1 MVDFGLSKVMRM
13 RFTLSFLFLCCGLA
27 SRLSA
32 ASFADIQSEYG
43 TTTQLI
49 GVKHTVTTNPDGTG
63 INFWLPDF
71 EDAMAVNVSLSN
83 PHMAGADA
91 FGNVYIADKASHSI
105 LKITPDGVVHT
116 FAGTHEQGFSGDGPA
131 QATSL
136 KLDRPNGLFVFAD
149 GTVFL
154 LDPGNHR
161 IRRVGTDGIMTTVV
175 NDPDPNWYPSGRA
188 LWVRQDEALI
198 YYTHE
203 YAPVPPSLIADG
215 ATLKKWTPQ
224 GGIETVCSKAVGFRN
239 PANLQVNPVDGR
251 LYATDRAEEET
262 TGMETGLYRIDGPDQ
277 RTRITGDITQ
287 PKAAEG
293 QLAIKSYIEGPRGLA
308 FLPDGSYF
316 LCAHKDGNVWF
327 VDTDGVL
334 HLFIS
339 GSGKKDTYIVVDDLP
354 TPLLGKNY
362 MSQPRAVTVGPNG
375 DLYVV
380 CNDSGY
386 CFKVHCTAP
395 PAVPSDLSISRTDS
409 DTLHIGWK
417 GVTGRGYRIE
427 HASTLESPVWSPVG
441 AVSTD
446 LQGAPFSYVIKGL
459 LGAGASSQGFYR
471 VVPSL

>member
-1 MVDFGLSKVMRM
+1 MSM
-13 RFTLSFLFLCCGLA
+13 RFTLSLVLCGVLA
-27 SRLSA
+27 SRLPA

-63 INFWLPDF
+63 INFWISDF

-83 PHMAGADA
+83 PHMSGADA
-91 FGNVYIADKASHSI
+91 YGNVYIADKASHSI
-105 LKITPDGVVHT
+105 LKITTDGVVHT
-116 FAGTHEQGFSGDGPA
+116 FAGTHEQGFNGDGPA
-131 QATSL
+131 KATTL
-136 KLDRPNGLFVFAD
+136 MLDRPNGLFVFAD

-161 IRRVGTDGIMTTVV
+161 IRRVGTDGIMTTIV
-175 NDPDPNWYPSGRA
+175 NDPEPNWYPSGRA
-188 LWVRQDEALI
+188 LWVRQDEGLI

-224 GGIETVCSKAVGFRN
+224 AGIETVCSKAVGFKN
-239 PANLQVNPVDGR
+239 PANLQVNPADGL
-251 LYATDRAEEET
+251 LYVTDRAEDDT

-293 QLAIKSYIEGPRGLA
+293 QAAINSFIEGPRGLA

-316 LCAHKDGNVWF
+316 LCGHKDGNVWF
-327 VDTDGVL
+327 VDANGIL
-334 HLFIS
+334 HLFIA
-339 GSGKKDTYIVVDDLP
+339 GSGKKDTYLVVDDLP

-362 MSQPRAVTVGPNG
+362 LSQPRAVTVGPNG

-386 CFKVHCTAP
+386 CFKVHRISP
-395 PAVPSDLSISRTDS
+395 PDLPSELAITRINADS
-409 DTLHIGWK
+409 LRLQWK
-417 GVTGRGYRIE
+417 GLAGRGYRIE
-427 HASTLESPVWSPVG
+427 RASSLESADWSGVG

-446 LQGAPFSYVIKGL
+446 LQEAPLSFTIKGL
-459 LGAGASSQGFYR
+459 LGANGQSRGFYR